1 MVPEIWSAT
10 DIIFCHSWLFFGL
23 LPPYGPRKSK
33 FWKKKLEKTPE
44 DIIILQKHKW
54 QSYDLWFLR
63 YGVQRTEFLSFWTIF
78 LPFYPPK
85 NPKNQ
90 SFEKLKKTPEDIT
103 ILHKCNKNHDYM
115 LYCSLHMAC
124 NGFNYFSF
132 WAIFYPFTRGKGY
145 ESRSSDSALGYF
157 ISTTTSQ
164 QHKIL
169 DKRTSFII
177 FGG

>member
-1 MVPEIWSAT
+1 MP
-10 DIIFCHSWLFFGL
+10 
-23 LPPYGPRKSK
+23 
-33 FWKKKLEKTPE
+33 
-44 DIIILQKHKW
+44 
-54 QSYDLWFLR
+54 
-63 YGVQRTEFLSFWTIF
+63 
-78 LPFYPPK
+78 
-85 NPKNQ
+85 
-90 SFEKLKKTPEDIT
+90 
-103 ILHKCNKNHDYM
+103 
-115 LYCSLHMAC
+115 YCSLDMAC